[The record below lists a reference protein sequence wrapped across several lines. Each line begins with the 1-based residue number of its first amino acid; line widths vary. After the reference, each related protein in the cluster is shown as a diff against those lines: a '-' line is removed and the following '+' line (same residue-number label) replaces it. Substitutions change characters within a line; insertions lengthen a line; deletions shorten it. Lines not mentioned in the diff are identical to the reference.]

1 MTGGGKGEK
10 WEERKKGKIS
20 SSTLWHASSVLSSH
34 YISLMGAQQC
44 VCVCLRANACVRE
57 RVRMMSLSVRVT
69 CRETVCLCVKE
80 IGTKWASGGTDPSH
94 FSLVRQRNWAL
105 HWSMAT
111 GRVLNTENVTHTY
124 TNSGERQLQ
133 KLSLWP
139 YSHTHTKCI
148 KTEVS

>member
-44 VCVCLRANACVRE
+44 VCVCTQTHVWERE
-57 RVRMMSLSVRVT
+57 WEWWASLSEWLV
-69 CRETVCLCVKE
+69 ETVCLCVKE

-133 KLSLWP
+133 KLSVWP
-139 YSHTHTKCI
+139 YSHTH
-148 KTEVS
+148 KTH

>member
-44 VCVCLRANACVRE
+44 VCVCVCTQTHVWERE
-57 RVRMMSLSVRVT
+57 WEWWASLSEWLV
-69 CRETVCLCVKE
+69 ETVCLCVKE

-133 KLSLWP
+133 KLSVWP
-139 YSHTHTKCI
+139 YSHTH
-148 KTEVS
+148 KTH